1 VVPEGALPAGEFSS
15 WVDGMRAA
23 IRAGTTADVPCGSCT
38 ACCTSSQFVHV
49 GPDETDTL
57 AHIPQE
63 LLFPAPG
70 LPEGH
75 VVLGYDERGHC
86 PMLVDGLCSIYE
98 HRPRTCR
105 TYDCRVLPAAGF
117 EHDEDVPVEI
127 GRRASR
133 WRFTHSTDAARVQ
146 HEAVEAAATFLAE
159 HPDVLPPNSGRP
171 SLTRLAALAIEI
183 HEVFLTASEKGA
195 ATVVAPEPAT
205 VRSALDRVFESAA
218 S

>member
-1 VVPEGALPAGEFSS
+1 
-15 WVDGMRAA
+15 MRVA
-23 IRAGTTADVPCGSCT
+23 IRAGTTAQVSCDGCT

-49 GPDETDTL
+49 APDETETL
-57 AHIPQE
+57 ARIPRE

-70 LPEGH
+70 LPDGH

-86 PMLVDGLCSIYE
+86 PMLVDGRCSIYE

-117 EHDEDVPVEI
+117 ESDEDVPVEI

-133 WRFTHSTDAARVQ
+133 WRFSYSREAARVQ

-159 HPDVLPPNSGRP
+159 NPNVLPPNAGRP

-183 HEVFLTASEKGA
+183 HELFLKADSTG
-195 ATVVAPEPAT
+195 TTTLVAPDAAR
-205 VRSALDRVFESAA
+205 VRSALDRALA
-218 S
+218 PMLKDA